1 MEKKIE
7 YVEPEIQV
15 VSTSE
20 YLLDAVIVMSG
31 PTDDFSKE
39 NQLDFEESSEITPHQ
54 KSLWDE

>member
-1 MEKKIE
+1 MKKEYIE
-7 YVEPEIQV
+7 PKISLVATDE
-15 VSTSE
+15 
-20 YLLDAVIVMSG
+20 LLQEVIVMSG